1 MLCTIQLF
9 GIYMTARYRKKD
21 LEYQY
26 KDLENRMKKIP
37 YTRGTME
44 ALDYLDKT
52 FCGAQG
58 EGMQ

>member
-1 MLCTIQLF
+1 
-9 GIYMTARYRKKD
+9 MTARYRKKD